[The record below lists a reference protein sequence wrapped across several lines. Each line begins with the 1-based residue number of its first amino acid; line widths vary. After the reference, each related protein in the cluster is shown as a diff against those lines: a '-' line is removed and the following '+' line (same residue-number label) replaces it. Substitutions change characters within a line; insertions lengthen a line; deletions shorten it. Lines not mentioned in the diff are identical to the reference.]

1 MKKYIHITKEDR
13 EFIAKAFN
21 VSERSVFNAVRFD
34 EKRGDSDNAK
44 RIRKMAFERGGI
56 LMAVIP
62 MIETFHDHDMVTR
75 QYCPNGALIEL
86 DRNDGMGYVIF
97 KGETVKTYE
106 NVMMTDIAGIQRF
119 AMALR

>member
-13 EFIAKAFN
+13 EFIAKAFK
-21 VSERSVFNAVRFD
+21 VSDKSVFNAIQFD
-34 EKRGDSDNAK
+34 EKRGGTDLAK

-86 DRNDGMGYVIF
+86 DRNDGKGYVIF

>member
-1 MKKYIHITKEDR
+1 MKKYIHITRDDR
-13 EFIAKAFN
+13 KFIAKAFG
-21 VSERSVFNAVRFD
+21 VTERYVLYAIQFD
-34 EKRGDSDNAK
+34 EKRGDSDLAK

-56 LMAVIP
+56 LMAVAP

-106 NVMMTDIAGIQRF
+106 NVMVKDIEGIQRF

>member
-13 EFIAKAFN
+13 EFIAKAFK
-21 VSERSVFNAVRFD
+21 VSERSVLNAIRFD
-34 EKRGDSDNAK
+34 EKRGDSDKAK
-44 RIRKMAFERGGI
+44 RIRKLAFERGGI

-62 MIETFHDHDMVTR
+62 MIETFHDYDKVIR

-86 DRNDGMGYVIF
+86 DRNDGKGYVIF

-106 NVMMTDIAGIQRF
+106 NVQLTEIDGIQEF
-119 AMALR
+119 ASSLR

>member
-13 EFIAKAFN
+13 DFIAKAFK
-21 VSERSVFNAVRFD
+21 VSDRSVLNAIRFD

-44 RIRKMAFERGGI
+44 RIRKLAFERGGI

-62 MIETFHDHDMVTR
+62 MIETFHDHDKVIR

-106 NVMMTDIAGIQRF
+106 DVKVADINGIQSF

>member
-44 RIRKMAFERGGI
+44 RIRKMAIERGGI

>member
-13 EFIAKAFN
+13 EFIAKTFK
-21 VSERSVFNAVRFD
+21 VSDRTVLNAIRFD

-44 RIRKMAFERGGI
+44 RIRKMALERGGI

-62 MIETFHDHDMVTR
+62 MIETFHDHDKVTR

-86 DRNDGMGYVIF
+86 DRKDGMGYVIF
-97 KGETVKTYE
+97 KGMTVKTYE
-106 NVMMTDIAGIQRF
+106 NVQMTDIDGIQRF

>member
-13 EFIAKAFN
+13 EFIAKVFK
-21 VSERSVFNAVRFD
+21 VSDRSVLNAIRFD
-34 EKRGDSDNAK
+34 EKRGDSDNAR
-44 RIRKMAFERGGI
+44 RIRKLALERGGI

-62 MIETFHDHDMVTR
+62 MIETFHDYDKVTR

-97 KGETVKTYE
+97 KGETVKIYK
-106 NVMMTDIAGIQRF
+106 NVKMTDIDGIQRF

>member
-1 MKKYIHITKEDR
+1 MKKYIHITKGDR
-13 EFIAKAFN
+13 EIIAKTFK
-21 VSERSVFNAVRFD
+21 VSDRTVLNAIRFD
-34 EKRGDSDNAK
+34 EKRGDSDKAK

-62 MIETFHDHDMVTR
+62 MIETFHDHDKVTR

-97 KGETVKTYE
+97 NGETVKTYE
-106 NVMMTDIAGIQRF
+106 NVQMTDIDGIQRF

>member
-13 EFIAKAFN
+13 EFIAKAFK
-21 VSERSVFNAVRFD
+21 VSDRSVLNAIRFD
-34 EKRGDSDNAK
+34 EKRGDSDNAR
-44 RIRKMAFERGGI
+44 RIRKMALERGGI

-62 MIETFHDHDMVTR
+62 MIETFHDHDFVTR

-97 KGETVKTYE
+97 KGELSRPTK
-106 NVMMTDIAGIQRF
+106 M
-119 AMALR
+119 

>member
-13 EFIAKAFN
+13 EFIAKAFK
-21 VSERSVFNAVRFD
+21 VSDRSVLNAIRFD
-34 EKRGDSDNAK
+34 EKRGDSDNAR
-44 RIRKMAFERGGI
+44 RIRKMALERGGI

-62 MIETFHDHDMVTR
+62 MIETFHDHDFVTR

-97 KGETVKTYE
+97 KGETIKTYE
-106 NVMMTDIAGIQRF
+106 NVKMTDIDGIQRF

>member
-13 EFIAKAFN
+13 EFIAKAFGIT
-21 VSERSVFNAVRFD
+21 ERSVYNAVRFD
-34 EKRGDSDNAK
+34 DKRGNTELAK
-44 RIRKMAFERGGI
+44 RIRKLALERGGI

-62 MIETFHDHDMVTR
+62 MIDTFHDHDMVTR

-86 DRNDGMGYVIF
+86 DRNDGMVYVIF
-97 KGETVKTYE
+97 KGETVKTYDNPKISE
-106 NVMMTDIAGIQRF
+106 MESIQRE